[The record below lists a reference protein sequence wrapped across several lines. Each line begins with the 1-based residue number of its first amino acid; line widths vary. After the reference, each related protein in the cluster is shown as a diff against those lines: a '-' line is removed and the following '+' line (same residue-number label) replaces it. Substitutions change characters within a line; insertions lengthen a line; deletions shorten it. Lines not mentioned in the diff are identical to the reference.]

1 MSKEIESNW
10 TLLTN
15 HGRILLLL
23 ARNPEF
29 LVRDLAAEAGVT
41 ERRAQ
46 AILTD
51 LEEAEYIKRYKDGRR
66 NIYSVNMKSPFRHPS
81 EAGHTVGELIKVFKV
96 KS

>member
-1 MSKEIESNW
+1 MKRRSDDSNW

-23 ARNPEF
+23 AKDPEV

-46 AILTD
+46 AILAD
-51 LEEAEYIKRYKDGRR
+51 LEDAKYIKRVREGRR
-66 NIYSVNMKSPFRHPS
+66 NVYSINLKSPFRHPS
-81 EAGHTVGELIKVFKV
+81 EAGHSVGELIKVFRD
-96 KS
+96 

>member
-1 MSKEIESNW
+1 MKHEDQESNW

-23 ARNPEF
+23 ARDPEY
-29 LVRDLAAEAGVT
+29 LIKDLAADAGVT

-51 LEEAEYIKRYKDGRR
+51 LEDAGYIKRRKDGRR
-66 NIYSVNMKSPFRHPS
+66 NIYWVNMKSPFRHPS
-81 EAGHTVGELIKVFKV
+81 ESGHKVGELIKVFLD
-96 KS
+96 